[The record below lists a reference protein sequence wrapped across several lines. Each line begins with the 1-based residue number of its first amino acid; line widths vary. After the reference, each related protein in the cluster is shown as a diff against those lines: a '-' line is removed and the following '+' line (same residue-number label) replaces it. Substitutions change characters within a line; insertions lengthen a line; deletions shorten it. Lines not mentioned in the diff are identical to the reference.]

1 MRIVD
6 DPTSNNVIDFSERLV
21 RVRECEHD
29 PYRIRRGRYG
39 VEIPTALAL
48 MAHTVLDE
56 TASTEHRLDAAMVLA
71 TAIQRESERR

>member
-1 MRIVD
+1 MNQP
-6 DPTSNNVIDFSERLV
+6 DPTASNILELGERLV
-21 RVRECEHD
+21 RVRDAERD
-29 PYRIRRGRYG
+29 PFRMRRGRYG

-48 MAHTVLDE
+48 MARTVLDE